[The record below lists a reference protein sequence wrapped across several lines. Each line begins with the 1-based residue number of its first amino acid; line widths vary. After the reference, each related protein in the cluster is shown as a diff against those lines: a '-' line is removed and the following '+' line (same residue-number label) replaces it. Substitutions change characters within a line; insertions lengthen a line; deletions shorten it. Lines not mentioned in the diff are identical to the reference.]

1 MATLFLI
8 SILLAAGVA
17 MVAACHWGERVFG
30 DRALGAVLL
39 TLFAAMLGLGL
50 EHFIAIPQPL
60 LFSAAVALGVYGVW
74 LLKAEYASKL
84 RPGALLVA
92 AAFFVYPLAWRWAFP
107 SISPTSERVTDLFFI
122 THFIDGGRLPGID
135 RWLPPFAFDF
145 YYPLQYYWAGL
156 LVRVLKLSPGYAYN
170 LGAVLLMGAAGTLIW
185 HVARSQ
191 IGGRA
196 RAALITAALL
206 LGGSGAAPYIAAKI
220 TGHPRIDAGQ
230 ITLRAIT
237 ADARF
242 NGGGGTGLLTQAP
255 PANAPIPP
263 ELPLEPFAYQYY
275 LGDFH
280 PTLLGLLIGF
290 ALIAA
295 MFAFESATTSQTLR
309 KRLALALGALPVIC
323 ISANTWIFPLA
334 ALTVAF
340 WSGWNLLRGIGRSS
354 DMPPPPLPGSTLIT
368 HVAIGGAAAL
378 VISLPVLMGLGSRQ
392 LATPMLW
399 VSGKLHSPLVPWLLQ
414 WWPIVGLAA
423 LALILLPRR
432 SLGVFLALNTLL
444 LLAFSELAYVN
455 DLSINQYERTN
466 SVLKW
471 WGWIWSVSMFG
482 LGTALL
488 ADRRKLTVA
497 LVAVLLVPTL
507 TSSYWYARHWLSF
520 QSAEAGQLNG
530 TYLYTRDQAQR
541 EIVQYLQSAPPG
553 TALESIAGN
562 AYTDTGVLTLFGN
575 KPSYLGW
582 PDHEYT
588 WRGGLGEV
596 ASRVDQIGKLYKRQ
610 LPDATEWLTS
620 QKIEY
625 ILWLARDCR
634 TYGDKG
640 AWELNDQI
648 RQQYRFRINGWSGQ
662 CPVGVWTRLP
672 AP

>member
-17 MVAACHWGERVFG
+17 MTAACYWGERVFG

-39 TLFAAMLGLGL
+39 AIFASMLGLGL

-60 LFSAAVALGVYGVW
+60 LFTAALALGAYGVW
-74 LLKAEYASKL
+74 LLKTEYAASL
-84 RPGALLVA
+84 RPGALILVA
-92 AAFFVYPLAWRWAFP
+92 AFFLYPLAWRWAFP
-107 SISPTSERVTDLFFI
+107 SISPSSERVTDLFFI

-156 LVRVLKLSPGYAYN
+156 MVRVLRLPPGYAYN
-170 LGAVLLMGAAGTLIW
+170 LGAVALMGAAGYLIW
-185 HVARSQ
+185 RVAFAQSGART
-191 IGGRA
+191 
-196 RAALITAALL
+196 RAALITAALI
-206 LGGSGAAPYIAAKI
+206 LGGSGAAPYIAVKI
-220 TGHPRIDAGQ
+220 TGHPRIDPGQ
-230 ITLRAIT
+230 VTLRAIT
-237 ADARF
+237 TDARF
-242 NGGGGTGLLTQAP
+242 SGGGGTGLLAQAP
-255 PANAPIPP
+255 PADAPIPP

-295 MFAFESATTSQTLR
+295 MFAFEAPGASTALR
-309 KRLALALGALPVIC
+309 KRLAFALGALPVIC

-340 WSGWNLLRGIGRSS
+340 WTGWNLLRGVGRSS
-354 DMPPPPLPGSTLIT
+354 DMPAPLLPGWPLIV
-368 HVAIGGAAAL
+368 HVAIGGGAAM
-378 VISLPVLMGLGSRQ
+378 VISLPVLMGLASRQ
-392 LATPMLW
+392 LATPMLF
-399 VSGKLHSPLVPWLLQ
+399 VTGKLHSPLVPWLMQ
-414 WWPIVGLAA
+414 WWPIVGLVIGA
-423 LALILLPRR
+423 LALLPRR
-432 SLGVFLALNTLL
+432 SLGVFLALNTIL
-444 LLAFSELAYVN
+444 LLAFSEFAYIN

-482 LGTALL
+482 VGTAVLT
-488 ADRRKLTVA
+488 DKRKLSLV
-497 LVAVLLVPTL
+497 LVAILLVPTL
-507 TSSYWYARHWLSF
+507 TSSYWYARYWISF
-520 QSAEAGQLNG
+520 QPNEAGKLAG
-530 TYLYTRDQAQR
+530 TYLYTRDPAQR

-553 TALESIAGN
+553 IALESIAGN
-562 AYTDTGVLTLFGN
+562 AYTDTGVLSLFGN

-596 ASRVDQIGKLYKRQ
+596 ATRVDQIGKLYKRQ
-610 LPDATEWLTS
+610 LPDALEWLRS
-620 QKIEY
+620 QQIEY

-648 RQQYRFRINGWSGQ
+648 RADYRFRINGWSQQ
-662 CPVGVWTRLP
+662 CPIGVWTRLP
-672 AP
+672 SP